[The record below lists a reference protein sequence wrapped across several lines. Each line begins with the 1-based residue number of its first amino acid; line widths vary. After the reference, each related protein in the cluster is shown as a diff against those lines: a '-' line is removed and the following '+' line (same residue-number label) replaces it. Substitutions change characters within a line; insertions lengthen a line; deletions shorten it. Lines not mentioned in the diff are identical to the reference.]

1 MENALVGCSSLK
13 NLFSFIFK
21 ILMNVQMD
29 NITVHTDA
37 SISYPKM
44 ENSLVLVQ
52 RDTNSEQTND
62 LVKMSMNV
70 SGKYWCHLVVVNA
83 PFFAG

>member
-1 MENALVGCSSLK
+1 
-13 NLFSFIFK
+13 
-21 ILMNVQMD
+21 MD
-29 NITVHTDA
+29 NTTVHTDA

-44 ENSLVLVQ
+44 ENSLVHVQ

-70 SGKYWCHLVVVNA
+70 SGKH
-83 PFFAG
+83 

>member
-1 MENALVGCSSLK
+1 
-13 NLFSFIFK
+13 
-21 ILMNVQMD
+21 MD

-52 RDTNSEQTND
+52 KDTNSELTND
-62 LVKMSMNV
+62 HVKMLMNV
-70 SGKYWCHLVVVNA
+70 SGKY
-83 PFFAG
+83 

>member
-1 MENALVGCSSLK
+1 MENALVGCSNNNIFL
-13 NLFSFIFK
+13 FIFK

-37 SISYPKM
+37 SISYQKM
-44 ENSLVLVQ
+44 ENSLVHVQ

-70 SGKYWCHLVVVNA
+70 SGKY
-83 PFFAG
+83 

>member
-1 MENALVGCSSLK
+1 
-13 NLFSFIFK
+13 
-21 ILMNVQMD
+21 MNVQMD

-37 SISYPKM
+37 SISYQKM

-62 LVKMSMNV
+62 LAKMLMNV
-70 SGKYWCHLVVVNA
+70 SGKY
-83 PFFAG
+83 

>member
-1 MENALVGCSSLK
+1 
-13 NLFSFIFK
+13 
-21 ILMNVQMD
+21 MNVQMD

-37 SISYPKM
+37 SISYLKM

-52 RDTNSEQTND
+52 RDINSEQTND

-70 SGKYWCHLVVVNA
+70 SGKH
-83 PFFAG
+83 

>member
-1 MENALVGCSSLK
+1 
-13 NLFSFIFK
+13 
-21 ILMNVQMD
+21 MNVQMD

-37 SISYPKM
+37 SISYLKM

-52 RDTNSEQTND
+52 RDINSEQTND

-70 SGKYWCHLVVVNA
+70 SGKYSA
-83 PFFAG
+83 PSCGDRAPSCAETAPSCTC

>member
-1 MENALVGCSSLK
+1 
-13 NLFSFIFK
+13 
-21 ILMNVQMD
+21 MNVQMD

-44 ENSLVLVQ
+44 ENSLVHVQ

-70 SGKYWCHLVVVNA
+70 SGKYSASSCGDRA
-83 PFFAG
+83 PSCAETAPSCTC

>member
-1 MENALVGCSSLK
+1 
-13 NLFSFIFK
+13 
-21 ILMNVQMD
+21 MNVQMD

-70 SGKYWCHLVVVNA
+70 SGKYFASSCGDGA
-83 PFFAG
+83 PSCAETAPSCTC